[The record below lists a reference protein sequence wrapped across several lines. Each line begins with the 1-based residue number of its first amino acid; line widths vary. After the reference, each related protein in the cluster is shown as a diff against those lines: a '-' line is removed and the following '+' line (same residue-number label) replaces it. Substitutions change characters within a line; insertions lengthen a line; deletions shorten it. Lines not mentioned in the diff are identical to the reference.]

1 MRNRGPRALA
11 GEAPAVEPSPELVD
25 ELTKRGV
32 TLSTAR
38 ELAGTFPEERIREKL
53 ASFDWLRGE
62 SDGRCCEARPGSSC
76 SPSARITTHRKASSS
91 EWRRPGRTAAER
103 KKARQL
109 EEDRERRE
117 AAEEERE
124 RLRLERVRAYWN
136 SLAEDEKDS
145 LWSKAIDAANP
156 FYLKQY
162 REHEGK
168 GNESEKRWKELLLYP
183 ILTIELDGVE
193 AIS

>member
-1 MRNRGPRALA
+1 MSSRKWFIRFVRNRGPRALA

-62 SDGRCCEARPGSSC
+62 SDGRVLRSPAGSS
-76 SPSARITTHRKASSS
+76 SVHPRELRPTGRLQAPSGEGPDH
-91 EWRRPGRTAAER
+91 GGER

-124 RLRLERVRAYWN
+124 RLRLERVRAYWD
-136 SLAEDEKDS
+136 SLAEDEKLALVEGHRRGQS
-145 LWSKAIDAANP
+145 VLSQAIP
-156 FYLKQY
+156 
-162 REHEGK
+162 
-168 GNESEKRWKELLLYP
+168 
-183 ILTIELDGVE
+183 
-193 AIS
+193 